1 MAINSSNFAYVIR
14 GTDPEATRS
23 KTAPHKDWKTER
35 SPWSI
40 EQIAEAVG
48 NAQERAI
55 GIYPERQIRWLV
67 IDIDAKQGSKSPYWD
82 EYGQNLYLQ
91 ALEAAVADVGCRSI
105 LTRSSTSKG
114 LHLLILLPAMQPT
127 HLVHHMG
134 QELVA
139 RAGMTVQDGIC
150 EIFPS
155 EVRWVPGFKTK
166 GRCSPRSKG
175 VRLPGGKGSALIV
188 DGALVTDPQSIWEEI
203 LNELDNTEATPAWD
217 ALVADAQVRV
227 DEQFRVSRRR
237 KSRYG
242 KRSVSMP
249 GPWTGR
255 HQSMAIVEKITRV
268 ADAELAGS
276 PDHVIVDR
284 AVELIQQHPG
294 FDQFAS
300 VITKRRVRNGSWP
313 QQWLDVWTRK
323 GQRQAEDHPDRVR
336 DPDHNHRL
344 RGETMAKLTAAVA
357 EHGEALLELSER
369 AAAAMLQMTRDTWR
383 KVRKLVPDLL
393 RSELVDPP
401 SIKALHQ
408 NLQAEGT
415 GCSRFE
421 SFDSAVSV
429 PPVAPAEQE
438 TVGVHLQEQ
447 KPTHQDGFSSKF
459 ARNLASLRDQ
469 CGGLFKRKRRK
480 FTPIDPGEGK
490 RAAKAERDARSPLP
504 AWAPLEPV
512 ILTPDERRARERA
525 ELEAWINSA

>member
-1 MAINSSNFAYVIR
+1 M
-14 GTDPEATRS
+14 
-23 KTAPHKDWKTER
+23 
-35 SPWSI
+35 
-40 EQIAEAVG
+40 
-48 NAQERAI
+48 
-55 GIYPERQIRWLV
+55 
-67 IDIDAKQGSKSPYWD
+67 
-82 EYGQNLYLQ
+82 
-91 ALEAAVADVGCRSI
+91 
-105 LTRSSTSKG
+105 
-114 LHLLILLPAMQPT
+114 
-127 HLVHHMG
+127 
-134 QELVA
+134 
-139 RAGMTVQDGIC
+139 
-150 EIFPS
+150 
-155 EVRWVPGFKTK
+155 
-166 GRCSPRSKG
+166 
-175 VRLPGGKGSALIV
+175 IV

-217 ALVADAQVRV
+217 ALVADAEARV
-227 DEQFRVSRRR
+227 QHQFQNGQRR
-237 KSRYG
+237 KSSYG

-336 DPDHNHRL
+336 DPDHNQRL

-393 RSELVDPP
+393 RSELVDL
-401 SIKALHQ
+401 SILRPHQ

-447 KPTHQDGFSSKF
+447 KPTHQDGFR
-459 ARNLASLRDQ
+459 RNLLEIWLRCVISAVACSSENAGNSPRSIRVRASAQPKRSVMPDHRCRHGLRS
-469 CGGLFKRKRRK
+469 
-480 FTPIDPGEGK
+480 
-490 RAAKAERDARSPLP
+490 SP
-504 AWAPLEPV
+504 
-512 ILTPDERRARERA
+512 
-525 ELEAWINSA
+525 